1 MKRIVALAALGL
13 AAACTAEGIEPT
25 ASEEA
30 ALAGE
35 LSGMVAGETRAC
47 VPSRD
52 LRGNRSVG
60 GAIVFEGPGDTIYVN
75 RPDAACTGIRHGR
88 AISTRTTSSQLC
100 RGDIVTIF
108 DPVSGAQFG
117 GCGLGDFTT
126 YRPRGS

>member
-1 MKRIVALAALGL
+1 MKKTLAFAALGL
-13 AAACTAEGIEPT
+13 AAACAADGIETT

-30 ALAGE
+30 QLAAE
-35 LSGMVAGETRAC
+35 LRGMVAGEPRAC

-60 GAIVFEGPGDTIYVN
+60 GAIVFEGIGDTIWVN
-75 RPDAACTGIRHGR
+75 RPDVACTGIRHGR

-117 GCGLGDFTT
+117 GCGLGDFTP
-126 YRPRGS
+126 YRPADG